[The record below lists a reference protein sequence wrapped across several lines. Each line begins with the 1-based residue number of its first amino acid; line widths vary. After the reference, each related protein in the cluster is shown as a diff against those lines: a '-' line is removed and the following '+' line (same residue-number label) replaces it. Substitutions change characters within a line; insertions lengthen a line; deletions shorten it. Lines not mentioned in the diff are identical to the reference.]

1 MIQEDE
7 EATRLLWFDHII
19 LFLVLVVAD
28 GQGGSWFE
36 CLCETGGKIIIVI
49 SSYHDMTFTLT
60 LSNFVCPAIHRG
72 IYSKDDSQ

>member
-7 EATRLLWFDHII
+7 EATITRMIWFVHII
-19 LFLVLVVAD
+19 LLLVVAD

-36 CLCETGGKIIIVI
+36 CLCETEGKIIIVI